1 MFRRPPFEITT
12 KILDYV
18 QNISLLLG
26 AIKQNSFKTNSNI
39 KLRKSNCIKTI
50 KSSMAIEGNSI
61 SLEQVSAILHGQQVI
76 APKKDIVE
84 VKNAIATYEAFDQL
98 DPFKIN
104 DLLKAHNL
112 MMADLTESPG
122 HFRQNGVGVFKE
134 NLIVHLA
141 PHPSKVSGLMTDLF
155 AFLKFSED
163 SLLIKSCV
171 FHYEFEFI
179 HPFSDGN
186 GRIGRL
192 WQQLILSKLHP
203 AFKLLCVEELLEKY
217 QTEYYEALHKSDLA
231 GSSESFIEFM
241 LGIIFESLKN
251 LRSVIKINSAD
262 NFESRLSYARNFL
275 NHFKRADYMQLI
287 QEISTATASR
297 DLINGV
303 KNGILEKEDFGN
315 QTKYFF
321 RETTSSPE
329 K

>member
-1 MFRRPPFEITT
+1 MNFVSSDE
-12 KILDYV
+12 
-18 QNISLLLG
+18 
-26 AIKQNSFKTNSNI
+26 A
-39 KLRKSNCIKTI
+39 KSEK
-50 KSSMAIEGNSI
+50 
-61 SLEQVSAILHGQQVI
+61 
-76 APKKDIVE
+76 
-84 VKNAIATYEAFDQL
+84 
-98 DPFKIN
+98 
-104 DLLKAHNL
+104 KAHSKKYS
-112 MMADLTESPG
+112 LT
-122 HFRQNGVGVFKE
+122 N
-134 NLIVHLA
+134 I
-141 PHPSKVSGLMTDLF
+141 
-155 AFLKFSED
+155 SED

-192 WQQLILSKLHP
+192 WQQLILAKWHP
-203 AFKLLCVEELLEKY
+203 AFKFLCVEELLEKY
-217 QTEYYEALHKSDLA
+217 QSEYYDALHKSDLA

-241 LGIIFESLKN
+241 LGIIFDSLKN

-303 KNGILEKEDFGN
+303 KNGILEKENSGN

-321 RETTSSPE
+321 RETNAFS
-329 K
+329 KK